1 MNEILAVIVA
11 LFLAIGQDPAQE
23 TIPSQQSSVELISEA
38 AQADLIKDV
47 LVPARE
53 PGILRQLLVKE
64 GDWVTAN
71 QPIAE
76 LDRELNE
83 LDVQAAKLKQK
94 ISELKATDDVDKR
107 YSIKSKEVAAATLAR
122 SQSAVE
128 NFRNSISKTELEQ
141 LRLEVERATL
151 SIEKSEFERK
161 LAVAETDLYASEAD
175 AAKIKLGYR
184 SIQSP
189 IEGMV
194 VEVISQE
201 GEWVTSGQTL
211 IRVVQ
216 LDRMRIKALLPSNK
230 IDQSFIGRRAVFE
243 PEIAGGKF
251 EGTIYFVSPEILPG
265 TGKVQFWF
273 DVDNPDRQL
282 RRREDGTVR
291 IIDR

>member
-1 MNEILAVIVA
+1 MNEIVAVIVA
-11 LFLAIGQDPAQE
+11 LLLAINQVQAQE
-23 TIPSQQSSVELISEA
+23 TNPSQQSSAEFVSEF

-47 LVPARE
+47 LVPVRE
-53 PGILRQLLVKE
+53 PGILKQLLVKE
-64 GDWVTAN
+64 GDWVTAD

-83 LDVQAAKLKQK
+83 LDFQSADLKQK
-94 ISELKATDDVDKR
+94 ISELKATDDVDMR
-107 YSIKSKEVAAATLAR
+107 YSMKSKEVAAATLAR

-151 SIEKSEFERK
+151 SIEKAEFERK
-161 LAVAETDLYASEAD
+161 LAVAETDLYSRESD
-175 AAKIKLGYR
+175 AAKVKLGYR
-184 SIQSP
+184 SIRSP

-201 GEWVTSGQTL
+201 GEWVNSGQTL

-216 LDRMRIKALLPSNK
+216 LDRMRIKGLLPSND

-243 PEIAGGKF
+243 PKSAGGNF

-265 TGKVQFWF
+265 ADKVQFWF
-273 DVDNPDRQL
+273 DVDNPERQL
-282 RRREDGTVR
+282 RRREEGTVR
-291 IIDR
+291 VLPR